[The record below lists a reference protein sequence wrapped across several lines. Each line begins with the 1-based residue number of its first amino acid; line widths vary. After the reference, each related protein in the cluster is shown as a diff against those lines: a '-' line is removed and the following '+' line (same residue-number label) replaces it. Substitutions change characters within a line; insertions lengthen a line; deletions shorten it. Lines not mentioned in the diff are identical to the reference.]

1 MNRKG
6 WEHFPHQ
13 ADIGIRGFGPTKE
26 EAFAQAAAAMT
37 AVITDLQDVSPK
49 EMIEV
54 ACEASDEELLFV
66 DWLNALLY
74 EMSTRRM
81 LFSKFEVHIEEN
93 RLAGRAW
100 GEKLQQAKH
109 NPVVEVKAAT
119 YTALDVGR
127 DEEGSWTAQCV
138 VDV

>member
-1 MNRKG
+1 MKRKG
-6 WEHFPHQ
+6 WEHFHHQ

-54 ACEASDEELLFV
+54 ACEASDEQLLFV

-74 EMSTRRM
+74 EMSTRGM
-81 LFSKFEVHIEEN
+81 LFNRFEVHIEEN
-93 RLAGRAW
+93 RLTGRAW
-100 GEKLQQAKH
+100 GERLQRAKH

-119 YTALDVGR
+119 YTSLDVDR
-127 DEEGSWTAQCV
+127 DEDGIWTAQCV

>member
-1 MNRKG
+1 MNKKG

-37 AVITDLQDVSPK
+37 AVITDLEDVSPK

-54 ACEASDEELLFV
+54 ACEASDEQLLFV

-74 EMSTRRM
+74 EMSIRRM
-81 LFSKFEVHIEEN
+81 LFSKFEVNIEEN
-93 RLAGRAW
+93 RLFGRAW
-100 GEKLQQAKH
+100 GEKLQRAKH

-119 YTALDVGR
+119 YTVLDVGCN
-127 DEEGSWTAQCV
+127 EEGIWTAQCV